1 MTSGLFLHTRD
12 LRIHDN
18 TSLIDVFESCEYVVC
33 VFIFT
38 KDQIDNNPHISYPA
52 VKFMCESLNYLSQS
66 LEKRG
71 IELFIF
77 HGDTQEIIDK
87 LFVNHNFHKFFINK
101 DYTKYA
107 KNRENMLKELCTKHN
122 VQFNS
127 NDDHLLTDGEVLKSD
142 HTIYVKFS
150 PFYNK
155 CMEEFKKEQPEVST
169 FVLENQT
176 NKYMKFYS
184 EKRDK
189 ILNGLQTISVE
200 NLKQFYKDKLDPDY
214 VAHVKG
220 GRSKAMDI
228 LKNISTYN
236 NYGDIR
242 DIPSES
248 TTNLSAY
255 LKFGCVSIREVYEA
269 LHKVHNHELIRS
281 LIWRDFAMLLVREY
295 PHCLTENLNKN
306 VEIKWI
312 GKPEHFELWKQ
323 GKTGVPMVDA
333 GMRQLNKTSYMPNRP
348 RMIVADYLT
357 KILHIGWIDGSLY
370 FSHKLLDYDPAN
382 NMLGWTYYCQ
392 TSPDSQQ
399 WSRIFNPYNQSKKFD
414 PECKYIKKYIPELAN
429 VPNKHIHE
437 WYKYCKEHK
446 DVYIEPIVDYEK
458 ERKVA
463 LTLFKQKK

>member
-18 TSLIDVFESCEYVVC
+18 TSLIDAFESCEYVVC

-77 HGDTQEIIDK
+77 HGDTQDIIDK
-87 LFVNHNFHKFFINK
+87 LFTNYNFHKFFINK

-255 LKFGCVSIREVYEA
+255 LKFGCVSIRELYEA

-281 LIWRDFAMLLVREY
+281 LIWRDFYMLYMREY
-295 PHCLTENLNKN
+295 PHCIDQNVNKN
-306 VEIKWI
+306 IEIKWI
-312 GKPEHFELWKQ
+312 GTDEHFKAWCE
-323 GKTGVPMVDA
+323 GKTGYLLVDA
-333 GMRQLNKTSYMPNRP
+333 GMRQLNRSGFILNRV
-348 RMIVADYLT
+348 RMVTADFLT
-357 KILHIGWIDGSLY
+357 KILHVSWVKGSQYYAKRLI
-370 FSHKLLDYDPAN
+370 DYDPSN
-382 NMLGWTYYCQ
+382 NSCNWVYYMG
-392 TSPDSQQ
+392 TSHYSDRYSV
-399 WSRIFNPYNQSKKFD
+399 IFNPYNQTKKFD

-429 VPNKHIHE
+429 VPNKHLLAWDKHHSE
-437 WYKYCKEHK
+437 YKDLH
-446 DVYIEPIVDYEK
+446 VGPIVDYEK

>member
-1 MTSGLFLHTRD
+1 MSSGLFIYTRD

-18 TSLIDVFESCEYVVC
+18 TSLINAFESCDYVVC

-52 VKFMCESLNYLSQS
+52 VKFMCEALNYLSQS

-77 HGDTQEIIDK
+77 HGNTHEIIDK
-87 LFVNHNFHKFFINK
+87 LLTNHNFLKLFINK
-101 DYTKYA
+101 DYTRYA
-107 KNRENMLKELCTKHN
+107 QDREKMLQELCKKHN

-127 NDDHLLTDGEVLKSD
+127 TDDHLLTDGEVLKPD
-142 HTIYVKFS
+142 RTIYVKFS

-155 CMEEFKKEQPEVST
+155 CMEEFKHEQPEVST
-169 FVLENQT
+169 YVLENQT
-176 NKYMKFYS
+176 NKYTKFYS
-184 EKRDK
+184 ERKDK
-189 ILNGLQTISVE
+189 MLAGLQTISVE

-214 VAHVKG
+214 CAHVKG
-220 GRSKAMDI
+220 SRSKALDI
-228 LKNISTYN
+228 LNNISNYN
-236 NYGDIR
+236 NYGKTR

-255 LKFGCVSIREVYEA
+255 LKFGVLSIRETYEA
-269 LHKVHNHELIRS
+269 LHKVHNHELMRQ

-312 GKPEHFELWKQ
+312 GKLEHFELWKH

-333 GMRQLNKTSYMPNRP
+333 GMRQLNKTSYMHNRP

-370 FSHKLLDYDPAN
+370 FAQKLLDYDPAN
-382 NMLGWTYYCQ
+382 NMLGWTYYTQ
-392 TSPDSQQ
+392 TSYDSQQ

-414 PECKYIKKYIPELAN
+414 PECKYIKKYIPELTN

-446 DVYIEPIVDYEK
+446 GVYIEPIVDYEK
-458 ERKVA
+458 ERNVA